1 LARCFGERAILPGDP
16 RYEAARR
23 VWNGMIDR
31 RPLAVLRCTGNEDV
45 RAALD
50 FAAEVDVPVA
60 VRGGGHSVAGHGVVD
75 GVVVID
81 LSPMAAVTG
90 DEGQSRVREAFG
102 VNFDRLAAIKAR
114 FDPRNRLC
122 VNQNIEPASGPINI
136 VEETK

>member
-1 LARCFGERAILPGDP
+1 
-16 RYEAARR
+16 
-23 VWNGMIDR
+23 MIDR

-102 VNFDRLAAIKAR
+102 VLRPAR
-114 FDPRNRLC
+114 RHQGTLRSRESALR
-122 VNQNIEPASGPINI
+122 EP
-136 VEETK
+136 EH